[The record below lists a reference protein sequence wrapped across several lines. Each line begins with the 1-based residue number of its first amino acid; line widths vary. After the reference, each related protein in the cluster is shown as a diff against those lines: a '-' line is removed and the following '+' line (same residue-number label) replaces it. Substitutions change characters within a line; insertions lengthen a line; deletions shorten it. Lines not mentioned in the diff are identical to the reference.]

1 MHVQLAKMTQIVAA
15 MQVSGTIVGLRR
27 TLLAVQG
34 GAAKLLQHTHA
45 KDVTLMLIAVT
56 QQGILPVG
64 MSKTLT
70 ASQDGAIMLL

>member
-1 MHVQLAKMTQIVAA
+1 MHAQFAMMMQIVAA
-15 MQVSGTIVGLRR
+15 RQVSGTIVGPRG

-34 GAAKLLQHTHA
+34 GAAKLLKHTHA
-45 KDVTLMLIAVT
+45 NDVTLMLIAVT
-56 QQGILPVG
+56 QRGILPVG